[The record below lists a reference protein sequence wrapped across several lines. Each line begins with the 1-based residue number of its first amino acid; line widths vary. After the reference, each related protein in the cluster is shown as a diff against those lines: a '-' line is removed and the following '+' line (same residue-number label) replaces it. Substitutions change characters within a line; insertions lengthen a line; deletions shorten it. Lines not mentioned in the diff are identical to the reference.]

1 MRTPDISARDARAL
15 LSVRDDSLFTADG
28 INRRRFLQM
37 VGLGVGGGALL
48 GNITPGLLPGDWRE
62 AFAAGPLG
70 TNQGVL
76 VIVGLY
82 GGNDGLN
89 TVVPYSNGKY
99 HDYRANIA
107 VPTNQL
113 HILNNDF
120 GLHPNLTYLKS
131 LWDQQKVA
139 IVQGLG
145 YSDPDLSHFNSMA
158 YWMSGFPGGAP
169 SSGWIGRWL
178 DGIGSAADLYSAA
191 TIGTSLPLH
200 LVGQTRKGTAIPVN
214 GFDFGGGTDPSDERM
229 YAGIKGFSAA
239 SAGRGPWHDAIA
251 GASRGQIDLA
261 QTVAPIF
268 AQDLPGDDLVP
279 SLTVAARLINADLG
293 FRVIDVSLDGF
304 DNHDDEL
311 ADHPGLMQAFDDGL
325 KAFFETLSPQFA
337 NRVTVMTFSEF
348 GRTPWSNDS
357 GGTDHGTAAP
367 QFVIGGNVIG
377 GLYGQAP
384 SLYNPDGSAFEEWDR
399 LNHTMD
405 FRSLYA
411 TVIDGVLGGGS
422 STVLNGS
429 FETIPLFRKP
439 LNDPASP
446 INIPSAGPGNSD
458 LVSIVPVRLLDTRL
472 DGGAPMGATAIRT
485 LPVAG
490 THGVPASA
498 VAAVL
503 NVTAVGATGPGY
515 LTVWPTGVARPGTS
529 SLNMLGG
536 DTVPNLV
543 ITKLGNGSV
552 DIYNNAFDVHCVV
565 DIVGYFQS
573 ETASRFT
580 SLAPSRILDSRIGLG
595 AAAAPVGQDHSIDL
609 QVAGRGGVDGDADTV
624 VLNVTVTEPTG
635 EGFITVWPTGT
646 SMPTASNLNFVPH
659 QTVPNLVV
667 AKLGDGGRI
676 SLYNSSGDSH
686 LIADVLGCFR
696 AGVGARMMSI
706 APVRLLDTRTDGG
719 ASSPVGQT
727 PLRLPVVNRGG
738 VPGSGVTAVVLNVT
752 ATEGNSDTYI
762 TVYPSGQDAPT
773 ASNLNV
779 VAGQTRANLVIAK
792 VGGDGAVALYNNS
805 GSVHLI
811 ADVVGYF
818 TS

>member
-1 MRTPDISARDARAL
+1 
-15 LSVRDDSLFTADG
+15 
-28 INRRRFLQM
+28 
-37 VGLGVGGGALL
+37 
-48 GNITPGLLPGDWRE
+48 
-62 AFAAGPLG
+62 
-70 TNQGVL
+70 
-76 VIVGLY
+76 
-82 GGNDGLN
+82 
-89 TVVPYSNGKY
+89 
-99 HDYRANIA
+99 
-107 VPTNQL
+107 
-113 HILNNDF
+113 
-120 GLHPNLTYLKS
+120 
-131 LWDQQKVA
+131 
-139 IVQGLG
+139 
-145 YSDPDLSHFNSMA
+145 
-158 YWMSGFPGGAP
+158 
-169 SSGWIGRWL
+169 
-178 DGIGSAADLYSAA
+178 
-191 TIGTSLPLH
+191 
-200 LVGQTRKGTAIPVN
+200 
-214 GFDFGGGTDPSDERM
+214 
-229 YAGIKGFSAA
+229 
-239 SAGRGPWHDAIA
+239 
-251 GASRGQIDLA
+251 
-261 QTVAPIF
+261 
-268 AQDLPGDDLVP
+268 
-279 SLTVAARLINADLG
+279 
-293 FRVIDVSLDGF
+293 
-304 DNHDDEL
+304 
-311 ADHPGLMQAFDDGL
+311 
-325 KAFFETLSPQFA
+325 
-337 NRVTVMTFSEF
+337 
-348 GRTPWSNDS
+348 
-357 GGTDHGTAAP
+357 
-367 QFVIGGNVIG
+367 
-377 GLYGQAP
+377 
-384 SLYNPDGSAFEEWDR
+384 
-399 LNHTMD
+399 
-405 FRSLYA
+405 
-411 TVIDGVLGGGS
+411 
-422 STVLNGS
+422 
-429 FETIPLFRKP
+429 
-439 LNDPASP
+439 
-446 INIPSAGPGNSD
+446 
-458 LVSIVPVRLLDTRL
+458 
-472 DGGAPMGATAIRT
+472 
-485 LPVAG
+485 
-490 THGVPASA
+490 
-498 VAAVL
+498 
-503 NVTAVGATGPGY
+503 
-515 LTVWPTGVARPGTS
+515 
-529 SLNMLGG
+529 
-536 DTVPNLV
+536 VPNLV